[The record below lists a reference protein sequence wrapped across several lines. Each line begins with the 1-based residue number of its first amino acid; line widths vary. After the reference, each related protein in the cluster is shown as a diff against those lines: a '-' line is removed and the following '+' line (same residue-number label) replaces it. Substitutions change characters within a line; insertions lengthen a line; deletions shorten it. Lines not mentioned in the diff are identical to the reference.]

1 MDETANELFKLKN
14 INVICGERER
24 YEEFLD
30 LYRRERKADLT
41 AEGTIDISNSMSP
54 HDRINAIYQ
63 RLELINRRIDGVKD
77 YFKTHIQVEGDM
89 ISQLGKKVSD
99 IELAVNANSKTVSE
113 TDDAVNQVKTR
124 FDKVNVALLERI
136 EKLEEIVK
144 LIDRSIPNLRITNN
158 EQHDE
163 MRKYFMEENQQ
174 LERKIAS
181 IEERLEQPKPMLFE
195 DSRSCREQIDR
206 LTIKI
211 ARLDHNEQIGR
222 KIAADADKRLQS
234 LIDILGKYAHGHVAG
249 YECGFIPGSFGCA
262 SNAAD
267 NPGPDNSTSD
277 APATTASAHRD
288 HTDKMSADYHHP
300 DCEYCSMCG
309 TYLSHLHRKFV
320 LTSREDGDRTPSL
333 AIVCGDCQQ
342 KVGFTGYR
350 VGSKK

>member
-1 MDETANELFKLKN
+1 MDFKKLDEMVDAAWTAAANDGMLQLCRQFTIE
-14 INVICGERER
+14 
-24 YEEFLD
+24 
-30 LYRRERKADLT
+30 YRRQRKADLT

-136 EKLEEIVK
+136 EKLEE
-144 LIDRSIPNLRITNN
+144 SIKSIGIWGQNLRIMNN

-181 IEERLEQPKPMLFE
+181 IEKSIEHLAVQEEL
-195 DSRSCREQIDR
+195 
-206 LTIKI
+206 
-211 ARLDHNEQIGR
+211 GR
-222 KIAADADKRLQS
+222 KIAADADKRLQT

-267 NPGPDNSTSD
+267 NPGSDNSTSD